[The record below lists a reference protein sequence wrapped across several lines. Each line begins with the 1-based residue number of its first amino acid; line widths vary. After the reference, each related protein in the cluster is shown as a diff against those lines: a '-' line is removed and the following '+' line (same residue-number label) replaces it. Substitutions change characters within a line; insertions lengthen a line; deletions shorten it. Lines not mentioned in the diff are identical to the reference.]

1 MRHALR
7 LSLLAGL
14 SAALFACGP
23 GAKLGGG
30 KEGAASA
37 LFSATAPTKSAG
49 SIFQFVGQNADLQA
63 GATVS
68 CQYGGKATLKAAGID
83 VNTGGGGVAV
93 KTTYNVT
100 YDACATATHEG
111 KNVVLSGSMTVTQD
125 ISVTGTSGS
134 VAQTLKGKVTFGGA
148 FDDFL
153 DADIVQTVD
162 WAKMGATSG
171 SVAITLNGTLKT
183 SSESYTYA
191 NESVTITAGTLVAA
205 SK

>member
-49 SIFQFVGQNADLQA
+49 SIFQYAGQNLDLQG

-68 CQYGGKATLKAAGID
+68 CQYGGKATLKAAGVN
-83 VNTGGGGVAV
+83 VNTGGGGVSV

-100 YDACATATHEG
+100 YDNCATATHENN
-111 KNVVLSGSMTVTQD
+111 NVVLTGTMTVTQD
-125 ISVTGTSGS
+125 ISVSGTSGNVS
-134 VAQTLKGKVTFGGA
+134 QTLKGKVTFGGA
-148 FDDFL
+148 FNDYL
-153 DADIVQTVD
+153 DANIVQTVD
-162 WAKMGATSG
+162 WAKMGATGG
-171 SVAITLNGTLKT
+171 SVSITLDGTLAT
-183 SSESYTYA
+183 SSESYTYS